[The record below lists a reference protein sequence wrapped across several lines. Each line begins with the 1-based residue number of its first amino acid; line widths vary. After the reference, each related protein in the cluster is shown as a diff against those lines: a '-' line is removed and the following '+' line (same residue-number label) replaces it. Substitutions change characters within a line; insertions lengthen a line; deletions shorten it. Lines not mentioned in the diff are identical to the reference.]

1 MRRLREALRFTK
13 PKGLPLEV
21 SKQAYLAVLAA
32 RHPLPTLLEVVAPKG
47 EGGAVAGFG
56 VPVSQ
61 GAAQPDRSLERGEYG
76 IASPERKSVLRL
88 RVLSKEEAGFVPSP
102 STIAQINGQ
111 FGEEVARRVAAAWS
125 LLQLTWESY
134 DPDVYAALDFWL
146 ALAHRLAELTD
157 GVVSDPVAQSY
168 RLPADRCGRPP
179 GAIVWAAEH
188 VRIHVSGSNV
198 HTMGLRK
205 FVRPEL
211 EATSVP
217 AGGASAVGPLLM
229 GVAQACLEGTRL
241 SPGDTL
247 QAGNGTVRIAEG
259 GLDRGYWQGQVVL
272 EVLPDKPADWPQFVS
287 AWRTGD

>member
-1 MRRLREALRFTK
+1 MEALRFTK

-32 RHPLPTLLEVVAPKG
+32 RQPLPTLLDVVAPRG
-47 EGGAVAGFG
+47 EGGAVTGFG

-61 GAAQPDRSLERGEYG
+61 GAAPPDRPLERGEYG

-88 RVLSKEEAGFVPSP
+88 RVLSKEEAGFVPSH
-102 STIAQINGQ
+102 STIAQIEGQ

-168 RLPADRCGRPP
+168 RLPGDRCGRPA
-179 GAIVWAAEH
+179 GTSVWAAEH
-188 VRIHVSGSNV
+188 VRIHVSGGKV

-217 AGGASAVGPLLM
+217 TGGASAVGPLLM
-229 GVAQACLEGTRL
+229 GVAQACLEGARL
-241 SPGDTL
+241 SPGDAL
-247 QAGNGTVRIAEG
+247 QAGNGTVRIADG
-259 GLDRGYWQGQVVL
+259 GLDRGYWQGQAVL